1 LAVAVL
7 IAGDL
12 VAICFLVKAA
22 PGSSTRKA
30 SRSYCLGLEIGADD

>member
-12 VAICFLVKAA
+12 VAICCLVKAA
-22 PGSSTRKA
+22 PGSRKA